1 MKPIPG
7 FDGYFATEGGV
18 IISRHGR
25 PLAPFIDK
33 DGYARVSLAV
43 SHGKDAPRIH
53 RGVHQLICMTFH
65 GPKPFPGAEAR
76 HKDGTRNNNTPDNLA
91 WATRQENS
99 DDRFLH
105 GTVPQ
110 GERHGMAKLRNR
122 DIFAIRFYL
131 AADFTQR
138 EVAAMFGVHQKIVQL
153 INAGKLWKH
162 VHKEI
167 YA

>member
-7 FDGYFATEGGV
+7 FDGYFATEEGF

-25 PLAPFIDK
+25 PLAPCIDK
-33 DGYARVSLAV
+33 DGYARVSLAIL
-43 SHGKDAPRIH
+43 HGKDAPRIH
-53 RGVHQLICMTFH
+53 RGVHQLICMAFH
-65 GPKPFPGAEAR
+65 GPKPFPGAETR
-76 HKDGTRNNNTPDNLA
+76 HKDGTRTNNTPDNLA

-110 GERHGMAKLRNR
+110 GERHAMAKLRNK
-122 DIFAIRFYL
+122 DIWSIRVYL
-131 AADFTQR
+131 AAEFTQR
-138 EVAAMFGVHQKIVQL
+138 EVAKMFDVSQSTIHL
-153 INAGKLWKH
+153 IHARKNWKL
-162 VHKEI
+162 EMEN